1 MNSCWPA
8 LLLVL
13 SSYVGTAYGE
23 SLPANTK
30 NLTEAAWALD
40 PHLDWQKYALHY
52 LKINKPQAYASA
64 MHSPQ
69 AVQAE
74 VEQMI
79 AEFKKSADK
88 YDRTQLYSLEVEGQI
103 VAIDGDKVT
112 LNTPIQ
118 SGIFNIETG
127 NGGSESF
134 LPAAYTLLFANPNE
148 LMTFSVREGVLPEMQ
163 RSFSASERAPAYL
176 VLDLQILRFQQHD
189 HAQTVIRKVRWYA
202 DSERSQLLTESDELR
217 AAEELVKNR
226 LLAEGPTFVQIPD
239 HSLSFDG
246 ERILE
251 EIVEADA
258 TLGTC
263 RDKPRERGHRVLE
276 CTRGPQPGTGLWPGA
291 VHRFVGGRRV
301 QVDLYSQG
309 GKLDVDVGEVVR
321 GYEVEYNQ
329 QLKRQLAEQTWQT
342 GCCEFRLNLAALAQG
357 DRKKPY
363 FSVRAVAYSE
373 LLAGKPGMD
382 VVP

>member
-1 MNSCWPA
+1 MSSCWPA

-13 SSYVGTAYGE
+13 SSYVGYAHGE
-23 SLPANTK
+23 SLPVNTK

-69 AVQAE
+69 AIQAE
-74 VEQMI
+74 LDRIIV
-79 AEFKKSADK
+79 EFKKSASAFDK
-88 YDRTQLYSLEVEGQI
+88 DQLFSLQLEGQI

-118 SGIFNIETG
+118 SGIFNIDTG

-134 LPAAYTLLFANPNE
+134 LPAAYTLLFANPND
-148 LMTFSVREGVLPEMQ
+148 LMTFSVSEGVLPEMQ
-163 RSFSASERAPAYL
+163 RSFSARERTPAYL
-176 VLDLQILRFQQHD
+176 LLDLQILRFQQHD
-189 HAQTVIRKVRWYA
+189 HAQTVVRKVRWFA
-202 DSERSQLLTESDELR
+202 DAERTQLLAQSDELR
-217 AAEELVKNR
+217 PSEQLVKKR
-226 LLAEGPTFVQIPD
+226 LLSEGPTFVQIPD
-239 HSLSFDG
+239 HSLSIDG
-246 ERILE
+246 ERMLE
-251 EIVEADA
+251 EIVEDA

-276 CTRGPQPGTGLWPGA
+276 CTRGDQPGTGLWPGA
-291 VHRFVGGRRV
+291 VHRYVGGRRV
-301 QVDLYSQG
+301 QVDLYSHG
-309 GKLDVDVGEVVR
+309 DKREVDVGEVVR
-321 GYEVEYNQ
+321 SYEMEYNQ
-329 QLKRQLAEQTWQT
+329 QLKRQLKEQTWQN
-342 GCCEFRLNLAALAQG
+342 GCCEFRLNLEALANG